1 MFPIEL
7 YYFYEILQYLRR
19 IMLPSLESFVCP
31 CCATA
36 TLHSLSQ
43 YGVYFLAQSLLLIK
57 PNSLSTA
64 VKLSNSLPTIA
75 LGNAPHLPDRTE
87 IV

>member
-1 MFPIEL
+1 
-7 YYFYEILQYLRR
+7 
-19 IMLPSLESFVCP
+19 MLPSLESFVCP
-31 CCATA
+31 CCATT

-64 VKLSNSLPTIA
+64 VKLSNPSPTIA
-75 LGNAPHLPDRTE
+75 LGNTPHLPDRTE